1 MNLKL
6 KRTARTP
13 YSEEIVIYDA
23 DTRDDND
30 DAVNL
35 GKLDVHYLGDQI
47 VGTLL
52 IWQEYATGFS
62 RLHGPGSDVTLDTL
76 IDEILAEISEPLGVP
91 AEYGIEVYYPS
102 AANQSFASNYADEGE
117 ATQEETFDDE
127 EAYSEEETERDADTS
142 YPPREDDF
150 AKKLQSRP

>member
-13 YSEEIVIYDA
+13 YSEEIVIYDG

-62 RLHGPGSDVTLDTL
+62 RLHGPGSDVTLDSL

-102 AANQSFASNYADEGE
+102 AANQSFASNYADEGAASEEE
-117 ATQEETFDDE
+117 AFDDE
-127 EAYSEEETERDADTS
+127 EEEQDAAAP
-142 YPPREDDF
+142 YEDDF